1 MNQGIRKP
9 DKRFL
14 LVSIAILCLVV
25 VVLAKHQHQ
34 ARELWTNLTRV
45 PLSSLAVALLVCLCQ
60 FGCQALRLWV
70 LIPRDVHVPLLRT
83 AYAFAV
89 GQWFNILVPARAGD
103 AVKVILVNRNART
116 PTSVATA
123 TGVLFADKIVDV
135 GSLVLLCASLGMARL
150 MRAAMEARLPG
161 LRLIAATGVV
171 LALALLGLRLAPRRL
186 LEKMT
191 VLRREL
197 LTGMAALKDPVRLL
211 FGLSV
216 SVGAYLAETLA
227 LGVLCAALGFPLS
240 LPQIVLALGAL
251 NLGIAIPISVA
262 NLGVY
267 EAVLALALSESGVPL
282 PSAVA
287 IATLHHALQL
297 LSTNFATAVLALWVA
312 AGGQS

>member
-1 MNQGIRKP
+1 VNQSIGKL
-9 DKRFL
+9 DKRLL
-14 LVSIAILCLVV
+14 LVSVAMLCVVV
-25 VVLAKHQHQ
+25 VVLGTHRHQ

-45 PLSSLAVALLVCLCQ
+45 PLTSLAVALLLCLSQ

-70 LIPRDVHVPLLRT
+70 LIPRDVHLTVLR
-83 AYAFAV
+83 AAHAFAV
-89 GQWFNILVPARAGD
+89 GQWFNILAPVRAGD

-135 GSLVLLCASLGMARL
+135 GTLVLVSAAMGMARL

-171 LALALLGLRLAPRRL
+171 LALALLGLRWAPRPL

-191 VLRREL
+191 ALRREL
-197 LTGMAALKDPVRLL
+197 VKGMAALKDPVRLL
-211 FGLSV
+211 FGFSFSL
-216 SVGAYLAETLA
+216 GTWLAEALA
-227 LGVLCAALGFPLS
+227 LRVLCAALGFPLS
-240 LPQIVLALGAL
+240 LPQIVLALVAL
-251 NLGIAIPISVA
+251 NLGIAIQISVA

-267 EAVLALALSESGVPL
+267 EAVLALALSGSGVAL

-297 LSTNFATAVLALWVA
+297 LSTNLATAGLSLGVA
-312 AGGQS
+312 AGG